1 MLNDT
6 QRFRC
11 PANVAARVVDGE
23 AIMIHLETGRY
34 YSAEGVGAILWQ
46 LLDSGVPLGD
56 IAARLT
62 DRFGPSAQQS
72 REDVERFVGELLRE
86 ELLVSDETGGI
97 AAAAA
102 PVPAFEGTAY
112 ATPTLHA
119 YRDMADLLALD
130 PPMPSLK
137 PME

>member
-1 MLNDT
+1 MLSDT

-46 LLDSGVPLGD
+46 LLDSGVTPAD
-56 IAARLT
+56 IIARLT
-62 DRFGPSAQQS
+62 DHFGPAAQGV
-72 REDVERFVGELLRE
+72 REDLERFVSELVRE
-86 ELLVSDETGGI
+86 ELLVSDDATTT
-97 AAAAA
+97 AAAA
-102 PVPAFEGTAY
+102 VDPAFGDIPY
-112 ATPTLHA
+112 AAATLHA

>member
-6 QRFRC
+6 RRFRC

-23 AIMIHLETGRY
+23 AIIIHLETGRY

-46 LLDSGVPLGD
+46 LLDSGIPLGD
-56 IAARLT
+56 ITAGLT
-62 DRFGPSAQQS
+62 DRFGPSAQQA
-72 REDVERFVGELLRE
+72 RQDLERFVAELVRE
-86 ELLVSDETGGI
+86 ELLVSDDASATASAGVDTAFADI
-97 AAAAA
+97 A
-102 PVPAFEGTAY
+102 Y
-112 ATPTLHA
+112 STPTLHA

-137 PME
+137 PMR

>member
-46 LLDSGVPLGD
+46 LL
-56 IAARLT
+56 
-62 DRFGPSAQQS
+62 
-72 REDVERFVGELLRE
+72 ERFVGELLRE

-102 PVPAFEGTAY
+102 PVPAFEGIAY

>member
-6 QRFRC
+6 RRFRC

-23 AIMIHLETGRY
+23 AIIIHLQTGRY

-46 LLDSGVPLGD
+46 LLDSGVTLGD

-62 DRFGPSAQQS
+62 DRFGPSAQQA
-72 REDVERFVGELLRE
+72 REDLGRFVAELVGE
-86 ELLVSDETGGI
+86 ELLVSDDAGATASAGVD
-97 AAAAA
+97 AA
-102 PVPAFEGTAY
+102 FGDTAY
-112 ATPTLHA
+112 STPILHA